1 MLLVNDLLS
10 QPFSTLTEDNH
21 IQQGES
27 ACPPGRGCRC
37 GYNAFRH
44 KVEEIHCREAAR
56 DDSNCRPVW
65 LEVLELI
72 ASPNLVVPLGVI
84 TTVATALS
92 RGWVKIEPIS
102 SNLIVLLAVI
112 TMLVM
117 AVSRGWVKI
126 EPINVTD
133 ILKYCNGGGRHG

>member
-10 QPFSTLTEDNH
+10 QPFSSLTKDNR

-27 ACPPGRGCRC
+27 ACPPGRGD
-37 GYNAFRH
+37 YAFRH
-44 KVEEIHCREAAR
+44 KAEKIHCREAAR

-72 ASPNLVVPLGVI
+72 ASPNLIVPLAVI
-84 TTVATALS
+84 KMVATALS
-92 RGWVKIEPIS
+92 RGWIKIEPIS
-102 SNLIVLLAVI
+102 SNLIVVLAVI
-112 TMLVM
+112 PMLVM

-126 EPINVTD
+126 ELMQRDRDPQV
-133 ILKYCNGGGRHG
+133 LQRWRPP

>member
-10 QPFSTLTEDNH
+10 QPFSSLTKDNR

-27 ACPPGRGCRC
+27 ACPPGRGD
-37 GYNAFRH
+37 YAFRH
-44 KVEEIHCREAAR
+44 KAEKIHCREAAR

-72 ASPNLVVPLGVI
+72 ASPNLIVPLAAI
-84 TTVATALS
+84 KMVATALS
-92 RGWVKIEPIS
+92 RGWIKIEPIS
-102 SNLIVLLAVI
+102 SNLIVVLAVI
-112 TMLVM
+112 PMLVM

-126 EPINVTD
+126 EPINVTE
-133 ILKYCNGGGRHG
+133 ILKYYNGGGRHE